1 MKTEGT
7 LYSLTAAA
15 LLLGVTRERAE
26 ELAREADIG
35 HTRFGIRNALL
46 FSPADIEAL
55 RGRLGGVRRAFSV
68 ACYLSWPS

>member
-1 MKTEGT
+1 MNTRTDGP

-26 ELAREADIG
+26 ELAREAGIG
-35 HTRFGIRNALL
+35 QTRFGVRNALL

-55 RGRLGGVRRAFSV
+55 RGRL
-68 ACYLSWPS
+68 